1 MADIKRPPIIW
12 ASPALAS
19 ALPLTKPFE
28 AVYEWDNEARKFSDT
43 QQVIDGQRVW
53 QAEALLPQG
62 WGRDTAPLAV
72 RMLSVVQPTIKPD
85 PAKVVEALGM
95 TQPQAH
101 RGGE

>member
-12 ASPALAS
+12 VSPALAN

-28 AVYEWDNEARKFSDT
+28 PVYEWDNEARKFSET
-43 QQVIDGQRVW
+43 QQTIDGQRVW

-72 RMLSVVQPTIKPD
+72 RMLSAVQPTMKPD
-85 PAKVVEALGM
+85 PARLIEALGM
-95 TQPQAH
+95 APSQAH